1 MSATTKDQVLLS
13 YFLDP
18 ELRQRAPLD
27 GSGKNVALKFGIAVQ
42 GRPVRQQLYV
52 RNDIDY
58 YLDLTPF
65 TGDPD
70 LHITNYPS
78 RLAPHESGPVE
89 ITFSPP
95 PDRIK
100 PLQASWD
107 FKKVVLA

>member
-1 MSATTKDQVLLS
+1 MSVSTKEQILLS

-18 ELRQRAPLD
+18 ELRQKAPLD
-27 GSGKNVALKFGIAVQ
+27 STGKNVALKFGIAVQ
-42 GRPVRQQLYV
+42 GRPVKQNLYV
-52 RNDIDY
+52 RNEIDY

-70 LHITNYPS
+70 LHITNYPN
-78 RLAPHESGPVE
+78 RLAPHASGPVE
-89 ITFSPP
+89 IVFSPP
-95 PDRIK
+95 SDRIK